1 MGNNEQKK
9 TFWSEVEELEVEKKE
24 MSDFRNKVDMKK
36 IKESM
41 DKKNKVL
48 LMRANKDVPNRQR

>member
-1 MGNNEQKK
+1 MENNEQKK